1 MAEINITA
9 GSQAIL
15 TLSAANVAHAKP
27 GGGGIVVPLVQD
39 ITVTAGTGSVR
50 YSTLDNPASRAFTT
64 VNENEVSL
72 NMLVDETIFFGTGT
86 GTDVLAN
93 VGLFSQQN
101 NKTETFFSVAFEG
114 ADSTDNY
121 IEGKGFISGL
131 APSASMD
138 AAVWLS
144 SMSIIVNGEL
154 SKGQV

>member
-1 MAEINITA
+1 
-9 GSQAIL
+9 
-15 TLSAANVAHAKP
+15 
-27 GGGGIVVPLVQD
+27 
-39 ITVTAGTGSVR
+39 
-50 YSTLDNPASRAFTT
+50 

-154 SKGQV
+154 SKGTV